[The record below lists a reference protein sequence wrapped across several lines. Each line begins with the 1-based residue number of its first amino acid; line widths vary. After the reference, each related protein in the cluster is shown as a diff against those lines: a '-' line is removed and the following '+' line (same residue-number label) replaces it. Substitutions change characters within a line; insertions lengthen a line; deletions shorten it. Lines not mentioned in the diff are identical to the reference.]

1 MTTAPPSTSQQT
13 RPRWPDIAV
22 GLAVGAFG
30 AWEAVG
36 WSSSPPSPSG
46 LIVAVGFGVACTLHR
61 LAPGLAL
68 VLVWFTSGIE
78 VLYGFR
84 VMAVQLA
91 TALVAFGC
99 ARYGSEL
106 VLWLSGLSI
115 PAGTL
120 IAITFARYE
129 GIALTYSYRLAII
142 GLVAALALALPWFIG
157 LALRLRHTSVISGE
171 RQQAAEADRVE
182 AESARS
188 AAEEIAELRA
198 DQARLARDVH
208 DVVGHSL
215 AVILAQAESAQY
227 LPEDDTARLR
237 QTMANIA
244 GSARQSLR
252 DVRQVLAPN
261 EAGAA
266 GAGLGALAGLV
277 DGVRA
282 AGNDVV
288 STVVGTPRP
297 LPPELDTVA
306 FRVLQE
312 MLTNALKHG
321 RRGAPVGVEL
331 HWEGELRIEVRNVV
345 SGPDQLVTQAV
356 ATTPGDRPASG
367 TDAPG
372 DQRLGLDGMRRRL
385 ESVGG
390 RLDVRRRQE
399 SDAATF
405 TVTAWIPLR
414 PVTAPTTVGT
424 S

>member
-1 MTTAPPSTSQQT
+1 MTTAPPITASQT

-22 GLAVGAFG
+22 GLAVGTFG
-30 AWEAVG
+30 VWEAVD
-36 WSSSPPSPSG
+36 WSSSSPTASG
-46 LIVAVGFGVACTLHR
+46 LVVAVGFGVACMLHR

-68 VLVWFTSGIE
+68 VLVWFASGVQ
-78 VLYGFR
+78 VLYSFD
-84 VMAVQLA
+84 VMAVQVG

-99 ARYGSEL
+99 ARYGSAL
-106 VLWLSGLSI
+106 VLWLSGASI

-120 IAITFARYE
+120 IAVAFARYH
-129 GIALTYSYRLAII
+129 GIAVTYNYRLALI
-142 GLVAALALALPWFIG
+142 GLVAALVLALPWFLG
-157 LALRLRHTSVISGE
+157 LALRLRQTSVISGE
-171 RQQAAEADRVE
+171 RQLAAEADRVE

-198 DQARLARDVH
+198 EQARLARDVH

-252 DVRQVLAPN
+252 DVRQVLSPG
-261 EAGAA
+261 EAGAS
-266 GAGLGALAGLV
+266 GAGLGALASLV

-288 STVVGTPRP
+288 SSVVGTPRP
-297 LPPELDTVA
+297 LPPELDVVA

-321 RRGAPVGVEL
+321 RRGAAVVVEQ
-331 HWEGELRIEVRNVV
+331 HWEGELRIEVRNVAAGPEQVVAQPVVTV
-345 SGPDQLVTQAV
+345 ST
-356 ATTPGDRPASG
+356 G

-372 DQRLGLDGMRRRL
+372 DQRLGIDGMRRRL

-390 RLDVRRRQE
+390 RLDVRRRHE
-399 SDAATF
+399 GDAPTF

-414 PVTAPTTVGT
+414 PVTGPTAGAQA
-424 S
+424 